1 MPFTFSHP
9 AILLP
14 FLKNNKL
21 SATALI
27 VGSMSPDFEY
37 FFRMKM
43 QSEIS
48 HTLLGIFL
56 IDFPLGFIV
65 MFAFHEIIKRPLIE
79 NLPVFLQNRLQELM
93 EFDWISYFK
102 SAVFTVFI
110 SFFLGAVSHI
120 LWDSMTHWDGYL
132 VQRFSFFNL
141 EFFSIPFYKIAQHA
155 SSIIG
160 LGWIL
165 FYVYKLPEK
174 NEITKIIN
182 FNYWS
187 LSIVFAVVF
196 IAIRFYFGTELEKIG
211 NTVVSIISPMVL
223 AISLTGLIF
232 RNKKT
237 I

>member
-14 FLKNNKL
+14 FLKNKKL

-56 IDFPLGFIV
+56 IDLPLGFIV

-79 NLPVFLQNRLQELM
+79 NLPAFLQNRLQELK
-93 EFDWISYFK
+93 EFNWVVYFK
-102 SAVFTVFI
+102 SAVFIVLI

-120 LWDSMTHWDGYL
+120 VWDSMTHWDGYI

-141 EFFSIPFYKIAQHA
+141 ELFSIPFYKIAQHA

-165 FYVYKLPEK
+165 FYIYKLPEK
-174 NEITKIIN
+174 NENSKIVD

-187 LSIVFAVVF
+187 FSIVFTAVF
-196 IAIRFYFGTELEKIG
+196 IAVRFYFGIQLNQIG
-211 NTVVSIISPMVL
+211 NAIVSIISPTIL
-223 AISLTGLIF
+223 AITLTGLIF

>member
-102 SAVFTVFI
+102 SAVFTVLI

-165 FYVYKLPEK
+165 FYIYKLPEK
-174 NEITKIIN
+174 NKITKIIN

-211 NTVVSIISPMVL
+211 NTIVSIISPMVL

>member
-9 AILLP
+9 AIILP
-14 FLKNNKL
+14 FLKNKKL

-48 HTLLGIFL
+48 HTLSGIFL

-65 MFAFHEIIKRPLIE
+65 MFTFHEIIKSPLID
-79 NLPVFLQNRLQELM
+79 NLPLFFQNRLQELK
-93 EFDWISYFK
+93 EFNWVKYFN
-102 SAVFTVFI
+102 SAVFTVLI
-110 SFFLGAVSHI
+110 SFFLGAVSHV
-120 LWDSMTHWDGYL
+120 LWDSMTHWDGYM
-132 VQRFSFFNL
+132 VQRFSFFNV
-141 EFFSIPFYKIAQHA
+141 EVFSIPFYKVAQHA

-160 LGWIL
+160 LSWIL
-165 FYVYKLPEK
+165 FYIYKLPEK
-174 NEITKIIN
+174 NANSKIMD
-182 FNYWS
+182 FNYW
-187 LSIVFAVVF
+187 LLFFLFALVF
-196 IAIRFYFGTELEKIG
+196 IVVRFYFGTQLNLIG
-211 NTVVSIISPMVL
+211 NAVVSIISPMVL

>member
-14 FLKNNKL
+14 FLKNKKL

-56 IDFPLGFIV
+56 IDLPLGFVV

-79 NLPVFLQNRLQELM
+79 NSPAFIQNRFQELKQH
-93 EFDWISYFK
+93 DWLSYFK
-102 SAVFTVFI
+102 SAAFTILI

-120 LWDSMTHWDGYL
+120 LWDSMTHWDGFI
-132 VQRFSFFNL
+132 VQRFSFFNV
-141 EFFSIPFYKIAQHA
+141 EVFSIPFYKVAQHA

-160 LGWIL
+160 LLWIL
-165 FYVYKLPEK
+165 FFIYKLPEK
-174 NEITKIIN
+174 NEKSKIVDY
-182 FNYWS
+182 NYWS
-187 LSIVFAVVF
+187 LSIVFTAVF
-196 IAIRFYFGTELEKIG
+196 IAVRFYFGTQLNQIG
-211 NTVVSIISPMVL
+211 NAVVSIISPAIL
-223 AISLTGLIF
+223 AITLTGLMF
-232 RNKKT
+232 RNKET

>member
-14 FLKNNKL
+14 FLKNKKL

-37 FFRMKM
+37 FFRMRM

-48 HTLLGIFL
+48 HTFMGIFL

-65 MFAFHEIIKRPLIE
+65 MLAFHEIIKKPLIE
-79 NLPVFLQNRLQELM
+79 NAPLFFQKRLGVLKNSN
-93 EFDWISYFK
+93 WIDYFK
-102 SAVFTVFI
+102 NNFLLVLV

-132 VQRFSFFNL
+132 VQRFSFFNV
-141 EFFSIPFYKIAQHA
+141 EFLSIPVYKIAQHL
-155 SSIIG
+155 SSIVG
-160 LGWIL
+160 LIYISWYI
-165 FYVYKLPEK
+165 YTLPADSKELRL
-174 NEITKIIN
+174 IN
-182 FNYWS
+182 LNYWY
-187 LSIVFAVVF
+187 LTFLFAVFA
-196 IAIRFYFGTELEKIG
+196 IAMRFYFGTELNKIG
-211 NTVVSIISPMVL
+211 NAIVSVISPM
-223 AISLTGLIF
+223 IFSLTLVGFLF
-232 RNKKT
+232 RKNKT

>member
-1 MPFTFSHP
+1 MPFTLSHP

-14 FLKNNKL
+14 FLKHKNV

-27 VGSMSPDFEY
+27 FGSMSPDFEY

-48 HTLLGIFL
+48 HTFSGIFL
-56 IDFPLGFIV
+56 IDFPLGFLV
-65 MFAFHEIIKRPLIE
+65 MFAFHEIIKKPFIE
-79 NLPVFLQNRLQELM
+79 NSPLFFQSRLQELK
-93 EFDWISYFK
+93 EFNWVSYFK
-102 SAVFTVFI
+102 SNFITVFI

-120 LWDSMTHWDGYL
+120 LWDSMTHWDGYF
-132 VQRFSFFNL
+132 VEQFSFFNL
-141 EFFSIPFYKIAQHA
+141 EVFSIPLYKIAQHA
-155 SSIIG
+155 SSVIG

-165 FYVYKLPEK
+165 VYIYKLPK
-174 NEITKIIN
+174 KHQNIKIID

-187 LSIVFAVVF
+187 LSVLLTVFLITV
-196 IAIRFYFGTELEKIG
+196 RFYFGTQLDQFG
-211 NTVVSIISPMVL
+211 NVIVSIISPMVI
-223 AISLTGLIF
+223 AIVLTGLLF

>member
-14 FLKNNKL
+14 FLKNKKL

-79 NLPVFLQNRLQELM
+79 NLPPFLQNKLAVLK
-93 EFDWISYFK
+93 DSNWIDYFK
-102 SAVFTVFI
+102 NNFFTVLL

-120 LWDSMTHWDGYL
+120 FWDSMTHWDGYL
-132 VQRFSFFNL
+132 VQRVSFFNFEL
-141 EFFSIPFYKIAQHA
+141 FLVPVYKITQHA

-160 LGWIL
+160 LLWIL
-165 FYVYKLPEK
+165 FYIYRLPEK
-174 NEITKIIN
+174 KENSEIVD

-187 LSIVFAVVF
+187 LSIVFAVIF

-211 NTVVSIISPMVL
+211 NTIVSIISPTIL
-223 AISLTGLIF
+223 AITLTGLIF

>member
-9 AILLP
+9 AIILP
-14 FLKNNKL
+14 FLKNKKL

-48 HTLLGIFL
+48 HTLSGIFL

-65 MFAFHEIIKRPLIE
+65 MFTFHEIIKSPLID
-79 NLPVFLQNRLQELM
+79 NLPLFFQNRLQELK
-93 EFDWISYFK
+93 EFNWVKYFNG
-102 SAVFTVFI
+102 AVFTVLI

-120 LWDSMTHWDGYL
+120 FWDSMTHWDGYM
-132 VQRFSFFNL
+132 VQRFSFFNV
-141 EFFSIPFYKIAQHA
+141 EVFSIPLYKIAQHA

-160 LGWIL
+160 LSWIL
-165 FYVYKLPEK
+165 FYIYKLPEK
-174 NEITKIIN
+174 NGNSKIMD
-182 FNYWS
+182 FNYWR
-187 LSIVFAVVF
+187 LSFLFALVF
-196 IAIRFYFGTELEKIG
+196 IAVRFYFGTQLNQIG
-211 NTVVSIISPMVL
+211 NAVVSVISPMVL

-232 RNKKT
+232 RDKKT

>member
-9 AILLP
+9 AIILP
-14 FLKNNKL
+14 FLKNKKL

-27 VGSMSPDFEY
+27 VGSMSPDLEY

-48 HTLLGIFL
+48 HTLSGIFL

-79 NLPVFLQNRLQELM
+79 NLPPFLQNRLQELK
-93 EFDWISYFK
+93 EFNWVVYFK
-102 SAVFTVFI
+102 SAVFAVLI

-120 LWDSMTHWDGYL
+120 LWDSMTHWDGYM
-132 VQRFSFFNL
+132 VKRFPFFNL
-141 EFFSIPFYKIAQHA
+141 QVFSVPIYKIAQHS

-174 NEITKIIN
+174 NEITKKIN

-187 LSIVFAVVF
+187 LSVLFAMVL
-196 IAIRFYFGTELEKIG
+196 IAVRFYYGTQLDKIG
-211 NTVVSIISPMVL
+211 NAIVSIISPMVL

-232 RNKKT
+232 RSKKA

>member
-14 FLKNNKL
+14 FLKNKKL

-65 MFAFHEIIKRPLIE
+65 MFAFHEIIKLPLIE
-79 NLPVFLQNRLQELM
+79 NLPPFLQNKLAVLK
-93 EFDWISYFK
+93 DSNWIDYFK
-102 SAVFTVFI
+102 NNFFTVLL

-120 LWDSMTHWDGYL
+120 FWDSMTHWDGYL
-132 VQRFSFFNL
+132 VQRVSFFNFEL
-141 EFFSIPFYKIAQHA
+141 FLVPVYKITQHA

-160 LGWIL
+160 LLWIL
-165 FYVYKLPEK
+165 FYIYRLPEK
-174 NEITKIIN
+174 KENSEIVD

-187 LSIVFAVVF
+187 LSIVFAVIF

-211 NTVVSIISPMVL
+211 NTIVSIISPTIL
-223 AISLTGLIF
+223 AITLTGLIF